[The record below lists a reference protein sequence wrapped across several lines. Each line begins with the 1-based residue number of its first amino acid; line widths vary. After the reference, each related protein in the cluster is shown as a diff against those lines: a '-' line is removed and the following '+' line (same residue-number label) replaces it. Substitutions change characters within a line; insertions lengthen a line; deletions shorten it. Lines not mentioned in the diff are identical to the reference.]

1 PVSEKL
7 GRREIVEQVW
17 AATEA
22 TDNLFLGASRM
33 IREAEV
39 WAQAGNLNIYSN
51 RGLAGI
57 DGSVAT
63 ATGIALATRAQ
74 TRALIGDLTLLHD
87 AGSLTI
93 DAQDGHIDLQ
103 LVVVNDHGGSIFE
116 NLEPAKQLSPKS
128 FDRLFRTPQNVN
140 LATLAVTYGWLHI
153 PVHTEVELELALRT
167 KGRVL
172 IEVKLA

>member
-1 PVSEKL
+1 MCNFS
-7 GRREIVEQVW
+7 IC
-17 AATEA
+17 
-22 TDNLFLGASRM
+22 
-33 IREAEV
+33 
-39 WAQAGNLNIYSN
+39 NIYYTY
-51 RGLAGI
+51 RI
-57 DGSVAT
+57 
-63 ATGIALATRAQ
+63 
-74 TRALIGDLTLLHD
+74 RALVGNI
-87 AGSLTI
+87 S
-93 DAQDGHIDLQ
+93 
-103 LVVVNDHGGSIFE
+103 NYSIFE